1 MNYTLS
7 INDGQAVRIPQ
18 TNTDTTNRGPKL
30 LTAGR
35 VSYNCH
41 ISLRSSLFSK
51 RFKYYGLTYALGG
64 SCVRLEATN
73 YSAYDE
79 LKNKLKMDNE
89 KTGEG
94 EVSKIKE
101 TAESKRGKVST
112 FSFRSR
118 RRLLTT
124 FAKLDKTRLKKPK
137 MLTLTYPASYS
148 DKWEKWKRDLDV
160 FVSKHLLTR
169 IPDVFIMWKLEPQK
183 RGAPHYHL
191 MIFSDCQKALEKVYQ
206 LKDTWKRVWYEI
218 VASNDPK
225 HLKAGT
231 HVGFNSNKAKRKTKF
246 DSWQDV
252 TGYMGKYMGK
262 THEGFK
268 DHLGNPIQYSGRSWG
283 IYNREMYNKFVDE
296 QYVDLN
302 IDQFKELKKEIVKE
316 LIEDMDASQE
326 MHRFKIQSKHKV
338 ELKKAIAEFDRQ
350 YDCLRDNVE
359 LKKKERKKK
368 RAMAKFDT
376 QYDYPKYKKEDSE
389 GQIEIDIPDCYH
401 FKRCLDIHKQKRAYQ
416 SKVNDDYG
424 LFAFVDADKVVDI
437 CEKLTRKFSVATKR
451 ELNGP
456 VVKYTEID
464 YIGIRGLPRTG

>member
-1 MNYTLS
+1 MNYTRTA
-7 INDGQAVRIPQ
+7 INGQAVRIPQ

-326 MHRFKIQSKHKV
+326 MHRFKIQSKHKA
-338 ELKKAIAEFDRQ
+338 ELKQAMAEFDRQ
-350 YDCLRDNVE
+350 YDY
-359 LKKKERKKK
+359 LKDETE
-368 RAMAKFDT
+368 DT
-376 QYDYPKYKKEDSE
+376 E
-389 GQIEIDIPDCYH
+389 GQIEIDMPDCYH

-437 CEKLTRKFSVATKR
+437 CEKLTRKFSFATKR